1 MHQAARG
8 RGIVDGLMVVCIGR
22 WEASRC
28 TSPHWAHALPSCR
41 NLDCVGTVQTTAAHS
56 ASQRWRQVRAPHA
69 KVELELESLFKSASQ
84 RHPWPLDRMTFNNVL
99 SNTRPL
105 VHLTNPQ
112 PTTLTSPGE
121 ASRQRAG
128 EDFVDSD
135 VTIVIWGW
143 ERWHAL
149 AMSSRRLGR

>member
-1 MHQAARG
+1 MKYNRG
-8 RGIVDGLMVVCIGR
+8 MYAWRRRGATRPESLLCEPASSFNQQSPCIRLPGAGGIVDGLMVVCIGR

-28 TSPHWAHALPSCR
+28 TSPRWAHALPSCR

-105 VHLTNPQ
+105 VHLTNPLPQ
-112 PTTLTSPGE
+112 
-121 ASRQRAG
+121 
-128 EDFVDSD
+128 
-135 VTIVIWGW
+135 
-143 ERWHAL
+143 H
-149 AMSSRRLGR
+149 